1 MGLFLRLPFQPKQL
15 LPINADFYFD
25 KGNYGIVIYMN
36 KEYSKVVKFVQ
47 TTTFSG
53 IQKLE
58 KEVKS
63 LKIANVVNHPKVK
76 TATINNVVKDEN
88 LNYFEQDLIFANDL
102 HSLSKKNLK
111 EVYEDVFDFM
121 LMFYTKCGIKTVS
134 LSDNNFEIDEILQ
147 YVETLKN
154 GSDIL
159 KKVKELK
166 SKNKRLLQTCVHG
179 DLSLNN
185 ILIDKNKTIWIIDW
199 GESDEE
205 YLAKD
210 FKNDN
215 FDTSLLY
222 NTIVNQLSLD
232 KNELYSLEDQ
242 IFIQDYTEM
251 LSLIYNQI
259 IEKHKDVHFTSKL
272 NAIINRMSITN
283 K

>member
-1 MGLFLRLPFQPKQL
+1 MVF
-15 LPINADFYFD
+15 I
-25 KGNYGIVIYMN
+25 
-36 KEYSKVVKFVQ
+36 
-47 TTTFSG
+47 
-53 IQKLE
+53 
-58 KEVKS
+58 
-63 LKIANVVNHPKVK
+63 
-76 TATINNVVKDEN
+76 
-88 LNYFEQDLIFANDL
+88 
-102 HSLSKKNLK
+102 
-111 EVYEDVFDFM
+111 VYEDVFDFM
-121 LMFYTKCGIKTVS
+121 LMFYIKCGIKTVS
-134 LSDNNFEIDEILQ
+134 LSDKNFEIDEVLQ
-147 YVETLKN
+147 HIETLKN
-154 GSDIL
+154 GADIL

-251 LSLIYNQI
+251 LRLIYNQI
-259 IEKHKDVHFTSKL
+259 IEKQKDVHFTSKL